1 MHTYAGAVFRF
12 KRRDRLVIIVD
23 ILKAARYGI
32 RKTGIMQ
39 NVNLSYDQ
47 LGRYLDVLISYGL
60 MRKDGDIYKPTEKGL
75 KLIEDFESI
84 RASYSN
90 EARVMRASPPFF
102 LVLKVS

>member
-1 MHTYAGAVFRF
+1 
-12 KRRDRLVIIVD
+12 
-23 ILKAARYGI
+23 
-32 RKTGIMQ
+32 MQ

-60 MRKDGDIYKPTEKGL
+60 MMKNGDVYRPTTKGL

-90 EARVMRASPPFF
+90 EARVVRASPPFY
-102 LVLKVS
+102 VYKVP

>member
-1 MHTYAGAVFRF
+1 MLMHTYASRTFRF

-23 ILKAARYGI
+23 ILKAARHGI

-60 MRKDGDIYKPTEKGL
+60 MKKDGDIYKPTDKGL

-84 RASYSN
+84 RASYSSN
-90 EARVMRASPPFF
+90 EAHVMCASPLFSS
-102 LVLKVS
+102 L